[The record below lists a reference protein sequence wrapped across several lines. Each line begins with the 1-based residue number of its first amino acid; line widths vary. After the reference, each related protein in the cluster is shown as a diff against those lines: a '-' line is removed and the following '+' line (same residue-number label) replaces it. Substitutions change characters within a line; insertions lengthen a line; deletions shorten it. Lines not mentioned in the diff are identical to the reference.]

1 MYVCRYPCAGIA
13 SFPWGNIPLGS
24 LRLFKTKSLPSSRF
38 FSIFGAVF
46 NIKDGAKIQYFVLIT
61 KYFDNYFSIFCIMST
76 KNEVSGRF
84 IAAFEHLLKVNAI
97 ADKKDFALKL
107 GISPSMV
114 TEISKG
120 RSAVGTTAIQNIVM
134 LFNISGDWLL
144 TGEGQMLRSSTPK
157 ADGATSSP
165 SEATPKT
172 KKSEK
177 ISSTEDTTAFL
188 AYMREQATAHT
199 KAIKEKDAI
208 IMQQNQQI
216 TDLKCQVTRLEG
228 ENRHLIDE
236 LDRIKMEHPQQ
247 PSTPRSHTA

>member
-1 MYVCRYPCAGIA
+1 MVNIATIHERIALLVKEKAGNKNTVFA
-13 SFPWGNIPLGS
+13 QALGVSEANIRGYA
-24 LRLFKTKSLPSSRF
+24 KTVVPKADVL
-38 FSIFGAVF
+38 
-46 NIKDGAKIQYFVLIT
+46 AKIVRTYEDIDA
-61 KYFDNYFSIFCIMST
+61 Y
-76 KNEVSGRF
+76 
-84 IAAFEHLLKVNAI
+84 
-97 ADKKDFALKL
+97 
-107 GISPSMV
+107 
-114 TEISKG
+114 
-120 RSAVGTTAIQNIVM
+120 
-134 LFNISGDWLL
+134 WLL
-144 TGEGQMLRSSTPK
+144 TGEGQMLKSSTPSV
-157 ADGATSSP
+157 DGATSSP

-177 ISSTEDTTAFL
+177 ISSAEDTTAFL

>member
-1 MYVCRYPCAGIA
+1 MDKKGILEA
-13 SFPWGNIPLGS
+13 LITHYTGGN
-24 LRLFKTKSLPSSRF
+24 KSQF
-38 FSIFGAVF
+38 
-46 NIKDGAKIQYFVLIT
+46 AKILGVKPQTINTWDSRGTFDLELIYS
-61 KYFDNYFSIFCIMST
+61 KC
-76 KNEVSGRF
+76 E
-84 IAAFEHLLKVNAI
+84 
-97 ADKKDFALKL
+97 
-107 GISPSMV
+107 GIS
-114 TEISKG
+114 
-120 RSAVGTTAIQNIVM
+120 A
-134 LFNISGDWLL
+134 DWLL

-228 ENRHLIDE
+228 ENQHLIDE